1 MREATKGG
9 HMQGEKEKYN
19 QRNRTNK
26 IYNLDIVSPYMN
38 TNDFWEMP
46 IISKDNYIPERLI
59 GFNEAMT
66 STDNDAGVHFFLD
79 DYQFER
85 IWKEPRRYADALK
98 KFGGVCSPD
107 FSLYLDMPIPLQ
119 IYNTYRSRLIGQYF
133 QSQGLKVIPTISWAN
148 KDSFEF
154 CFKGIPKGSVVAI
167 STLGVRKD
175 KEALSIWQNG
185 KKELIAQIEPSI
197 LLIYGGKVE
206 TDESKVKILWYE
218 NQIIKRMKGK

>member
-1 MREATKGG
+1 MK
-9 HMQGEKEKYN
+9 KIN

-26 IYNLDIVSPYMN
+26 IYNLDIISPYNN
-38 TNDFWEMP
+38 TSDFWEMP
-46 IISKDNYIPERLI
+46 IINNDHYIPERFI

-98 KFGGVCSPD
+98 KFSGVCSPD

-218 NQIIKRMKGK
+218 NQTIKRMKGK

>member
-1 MREATKGG
+1 MNKI
-9 HMQGEKEKYN
+9 N

-26 IYNLDIVSPYMN
+26 LYNLDIISPYNN
-38 TNDFWEMP
+38 TSDFWEMP
-46 IISKDNYIPERLI
+46 IINNDHYIPERLI
-59 GFNEAMT
+59 GFNEALT
-66 STDNDAGVHFFLD
+66 SKAYDACVHFFLD

-85 IWKEPRRYADALK
+85 IWKEPRRYVDALK
-98 KFGGVCSPD
+98 RFSGVCSPD
-107 FSLYLDMPIPLQ
+107 FSLYLDMPTPLR
-119 IYNTYRSRLIGQYF
+119 IYNTYRSRLVGQYL

-218 NQIIKRMKGK
+218 NQTIKRMKGK